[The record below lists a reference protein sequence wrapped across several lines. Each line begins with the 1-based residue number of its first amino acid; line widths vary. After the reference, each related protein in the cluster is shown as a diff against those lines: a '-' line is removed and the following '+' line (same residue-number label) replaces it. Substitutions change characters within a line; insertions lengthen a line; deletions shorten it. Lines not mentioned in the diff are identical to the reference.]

1 MRVPK
6 NLYTKNNRGKDIVIK
21 SCPTSRNEADYVAR
35 TIKKLNE
42 VDKVPLTDIVLLYR
56 SSYITQEFEQA
67 FAQYNIPYRIYG
79 GQKFYQRREIK
90 DLLAYFRVISNIKDD
105 ISFER
110 IINVPKRNIGES
122 SVNKYK
128 AEAQEANLS
137 LYEYISS
144 IKPEDSEAPKKATIN
159 LQNLIIR
166 IEKTRKDIE
175 NESEIFS
182 KILEDFI
189 LCQFYRTRKYVNHVK
204 SFLQSNNIPLL
215 DLVDQEG
222 NIKKTLNCED
232 IGIDDNVARVMS
244 YNFLYHVEHDDVI
257 RDAIASMEWTLFK
270 ASGTQSFIT
279 SDNPTVLNNHL
290 AFMEDNGKTSGFELP
305 HSQIFLPISSKLILT
320 LTAETMAEEARTNLL
335 KVMMKGIPVV
345 ISDAFKCSVTGEA
358 ARCPD
363 GLVKLFNESQKRNA
377 ERFIFD

>member
-1 MRVPK
+1 MVDTKRQHYVPRFLLK
-6 NLYTKNNRGKDIVIK
+6 HFCADGHTINVTDIIENRTYPANIMNVAQEKYFYELDTDKGKVSLEK
-21 SCPTSRNEADYVAR
+21 QYAGLE
-35 TIKKLNE
+35 
-42 VDKVPLTDIVLLYR
+42 DKVAPIIDKIVKTE
-56 SSYITQEFEQA
+56 S
-67 FAQYNIPYRIYG
+67 
-79 GQKFYQRREIK
+79 
-90 DLLAYFRVISNIKDD
+90 
-105 ISFER
+105 
-110 IINVPKRNIGES
+110 IGWFNDEHF
-122 SVNKYK
+122 
-128 AEAQEANLS
+128 Q
-137 LYEYISS
+137 
-144 IKPEDSEAPKKATIN
+144 
-159 LQNLIIR
+159 
-166 IEKTRKDIE
+166 
-175 NESEIFS
+175 
-182 KILEDFI
+182 ILEDFI

-244 YNFLYHVEHDDVI
+244 YNFLYHVEHDDTI

-270 ASGTQSFIT
+270 ATGTQNFIT

-335 KVMMKGIPVV
+335 KVMMKGVPVV